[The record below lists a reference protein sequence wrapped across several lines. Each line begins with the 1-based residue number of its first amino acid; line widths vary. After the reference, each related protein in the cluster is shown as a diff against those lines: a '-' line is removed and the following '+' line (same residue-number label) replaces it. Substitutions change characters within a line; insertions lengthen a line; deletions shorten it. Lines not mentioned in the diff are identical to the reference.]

1 VNILIVHSELGVLR
15 GGGENFTRNLFL
27 AFAERGHDV
36 SATFLADPNGRYPI
50 LLPAKIRPI
59 PLAGYWSRKLGQ
71 ETLSNVAR
79 WMPQGT
85 RLQAQWNRVQA
96 AICWRTVRWHDR
108 RFSRRIEL
116 EFGGRWKEFD
126 AVYVHGSAVL
136 ARQIARYRP
145 TVLRLPGPVST
156 DLAPVLKAVHAV
168 CANGDALSQ
177 IREFLG
183 DQATELP
190 VGLDSDIFKPG
201 PSWVRQ
207 RLGWTENHW
216 VVGYVGRLA
225 HVKGIDL
232 LADAF
237 RKIRMTIP
245 HARLLVI
252 GSGEE
257 EGKLRTDLNAELMEG
272 LVHIE
277 SDVPHELLADW
288 YRAMDLF
295 VMPSRYEN
303 YSNAVL
309 EALACGVPFLVSDV
323 GGNRRLAE
331 TEGGWLFAQGSVD
344 SLTQTLYSL
353 AENPGLVR
361 NRAACGGEMVR
372 HCYSWQTSAKRLEE
386 IIESCLSSKERDAC
400 RP

>member
-1 VNILIVHSELGVLR
+1 VNILVVHSELGVLR
-15 GGGENFTRNLFL
+15 GGGENFTKNLFL
-27 AFAERGHDV
+27 AFAERGHNV
-36 SATFLADPNGRYPI
+36 SVAFIADSRGHYPI
-50 LLPAKIRPI
+50 PLSTKLRLI
-59 PLAGYWSRKLGQ
+59 PLAGRWSRKLGQ
-71 ETLSNVAR
+71 ETLSNVAG

-85 RLQAQWNRVQA
+85 QLQAQWNRVQA

-108 RFSRRIEL
+108 RFTRRIEL
-116 EFGGRWKEFD
+116 EFGDRWKEFD

-136 ARQIARYRP
+136 ASKIARYRP
-145 TVLRLPGPVST
+145 TVLRLPGPVSA
-156 DLAPVLKAVHAV
+156 DLAPVLRAVHAV

-183 DQATELP
+183 NHVTELP

-237 RKIRMTIP
+237 KKIRKTFP

-288 YRAMDLF
+288 YRAMELF

-353 AENPGLVR
+353 AENPGLIR
-361 NRAACGGEMVR
+361 NRTACVGEKVR
-372 HCYSWQTSAKRLEE
+372 HCYSWQISAKRLEE
-386 IIESCLSSKERDAC
+386 ILQSCLDMKVGATC